1 MNIVKKCRKIYPRF
15 YQLIFIFRCVIF
27 NSYYNIFFIHR
38 FIRME
43 SMEKEEILSVVSM
56 VSTRT
61 DY

>member
-1 MNIVKKCRKIYPRF
+1 MNIVKKCRKIYPHF

-27 NSYYNIFFIHR
+27 NLYYNIFFIHR

-43 SMEKEEILSVVSM
+43 SMEKEERLSVVSM